1 MFRSLKDGLIGG
13 AAQGYLQGV
22 SLSTVVQLIGLERM
36 TCSVS
41 ARAEEGSGRLD
52 FVQGELV
59 DARAGDLAGTE
70 AAYEILG
77 WPDPSIDIS
86 SSVASSARSI
96 ERPLAAILLDV
107 SRLADERLPGWPPE
121 LGDPGEDDEP
131 GERSGDQGAAP
142 AAPEQGEPMSR
153 LQEILDALREEVP
166 EFVSTDVVNVESG
179 LSIGGGSADPQ
190 FDSSLASATSAEV
203 VKANRNALE
212 LLGLGADSTEDIL
225 ITTESVYLLIR
236 MLGAEYYLVLAVRR
250 KGNLGLARAIMK
262 KHQPRLLAAVG
273 ELT

>member
-1 MFRSLKDGLIGG
+1 MFRSLKEGLIGG

-22 SLSTVVQLIGLERM
+22 SLATVVQLVGLERM

-41 ARAEEGSGRLD
+41 VHAGGRSGRLD

-77 WPDPSIDIS
+77 WPDPSIDIAS
-86 SSVASSARSI
+86 AVASRARSI

-107 SRLADERLPGWPPE
+107 SRLADERLPPWPPS
-121 LGDPGEDDEP
+121 LGEP
-131 GERSGDQGAAP
+131 GEPGGPSADQGAAP
-142 AAPEQGEPMSR
+142 AAAAQGEPMSR
-153 LQEILDALREEVP
+153 MQEILDALREEVP

-203 VKANRNALE
+203 VKANRSALE

-225 ITTESVYLLIR
+225 ISTDKVYLLIR
-236 MLGAEYYLVLAVRR
+236 MLGADYYLVLAVRR

-262 KHQPRLLAAVG
+262 KHQPRLMAAVG
-273 ELT
+273 ELV